1 MALTKVNNDLQDALA
16 AAQPT
21 ITSTG
26 TLTNLTVSGEITAN
40 GGIALPDD
48 GVLSLGTSDELTL
61 KHHNSGYSHLINTT
75 GTLYVDSDS
84 VTFRD
89 DDGSPSN
96 TVISQTGI
104 NITGNMIADGVG
116 IGTSSPRSV
125 TNYSV
130 VGINGTSGSAIDFEL
145 GEALNTTMTQTA
157 SQFEINVVPALPLI
171 FKTSNSERMRIDSS
185 GRVGIATVPKSGWV
199 TDAIQLGTNL
209 ALAEDANSAYLSA
222 NAYNS
227 STGWKRTNSQ
237 LAGYIRMGTND
248 GIFSFSNA
256 VTGAADSAITWQERM
271 RIDSSGNV
279 LVGKTASNSTVAGS
293 QLNANGLII
302 GTASATNPLLLNRLS
317 TDGDIAVFQKAG
329 TTVGSIGTQGGILYV
344 SGPIAGGLKY
354 SNYDSTHAS
363 IFPVTTTGGI
373 ADNLHDL
380 GYSGSRFDDIYATN
394 ATIQTSDRNEKQDIE
409 ELSDAEQRVAVACK
423 GLLRKFRWKDS
434 VAEKGDDARIHFGI
448 IAQDLQVAFAAEG
461 LDAGDYAMF
470 ISSTWWETQTEV
482 DSVEAVE
489 ATEDT
494 EAVEAADAY
503 TRTDM
508 FYTLAE
514 APTGATE
521 RTRLGVRYPELLAFI
536 ISAI

>member
-1 MALTKVNNDLQDALA
+1 M
-16 AAQPT
+16 
-21 ITSTG
+21 TG
-26 TLTNLTVSGEITAN
+26 DGSDTTLTLS
-40 GGIALPDD
+40 IAPVNENNTQVFID
-48 GVLSLGTSDELTL
+48 GVYQNKSTYSISGTTLTF
-61 KHHNSGYSHLINTT
+61 STAPPNT
-75 GTLYVDSDS
+75 
-84 VTFRD
+84 
-89 DDGSPSN
+89 
-96 TVISQTGI
+96 
-104 NITGNMIADGVG
+104 
-116 IGTSSPRSV
+116 
-125 TNYSV
+125 
-130 VGINGTSGSAIDFEL
+130 SAVEVM
-145 GEALNTTMTQTA
+145 TMTQTD
-157 SQFEINVVPALPLI
+157 INVPVDGTITSAKLSGALTTPAALTVTGA
-171 FKTSNSERMRIDSS
+171 FTSTGIDDNATSTAITIDSS
-185 GRVGIATVPKSGWV
+185 
-199 TDAIQLGTNL
+199 
-209 ALAEDANSAYLSA
+209 E
-222 NAYNS
+222 
-227 STGWKRTNSQ
+227 
-237 LAGYIRMGTND
+237 
-248 GIFSFSNA
+248 
-256 VTGAADSAITWQERM
+256 
-271 RIDSSGNV
+271 NV

-494 EAVEAADAY
+494 EAVEAKDAY
-503 TRTDM
+503 TRTDI